1 MLFIFVCNRH
11 RRTELWSHLFK
22 VRYIMFYIAWNV
34 NCAFMDGP
42 VVMNFSIGLGNAER
56 DNITI
61 GRCVQSCNTAPDSI
75 IYDPWC
81 KSHLVLV
88 NVHEL
93 LNSQYRERALDIAH
107 SNNGNF
113 LRVLTEL
120 YTEKYVVSKKIYIF
134 EFLVPLLSCCNTI
147 EECVSWL

>member
-1 MLFIFVCNRH
+1 VILLFICLCNQH
-11 RRTELWSHLFK
+11 RRTELWNFLFE
-22 VRYIMFYIAWNV
+22 VRYVIFYIACNV

-42 VVMNFSIGLGNAER
+42 VVMDFSIELGNAER
-56 DNITI
+56 DSITS
-61 GRCVQSCNTAPDSI
+61 GRCVESCNTAPDSI

-88 NVHEL
+88 KVHEL

-113 LRVLTEL
+113 RSVLTQI
-120 YTEKYVVSKKIYIF
+120 YTEKYVVSKKLYVWI
-134 EFLVPLLSCCNTI
+134 SCAVAI
-147 EECVSWL
+147 IM

>member
-1 MLFIFVCNRH
+1 MILLFTFVSNQH
-11 RRTELWSHLFK
+11 RRTELRSHLFK
-22 VRYIMFYIAWNV
+22 VRYVMFYIAWKV
-34 NCAFMDGP
+34 NCAFMGGP
-42 VVMNFSIGLGNAER
+42 VVMNFFIGLGNAER

-61 GRCVQSCNTAPDSI
+61 GRCVESCNTAPDSI

-93 LNSQYRERALDIAH
+93 LNSEYRERALAIAH

-113 LRVLTEL
+113 LRVLIKL
-120 YTEKYVVSKKIYIF
+120 YTEKYIVSKKLCIWI
-134 EFLVPLLSCCNTI
+134 SCAVTFTM
-147 EECVSWL
+147 

>member
-1 MLFIFVCNRH
+1 MILLLICVFNQH
-11 RRTELWSHLFK
+11 RRTEIWSLLFELCY
-22 VRYIMFYIAWNV
+22 VIFYIAWNV

-42 VVMNFSIGLGNAER
+42 VVMDFSIGLGNAER
-56 DNITI
+56 DNITS
-61 GRCVQSCNTAPDSI
+61 GRCVESCNTAPDSI

-93 LNSQYRERALDIAH
+93 LNSQYRERALDIAE

-113 LRVLTEL
+113 LRVLTPI
-120 YTEKYVVSKKIYIF
+120 YTEKYVVSKKLYIWI
-134 EFLVPLLSCCNTI
+134 SCAVT
-147 EECVSWL
+147 VTM